1 MVPEGLDRAEPRP
14 AVSNRALV
22 AYGDPNSIGTWHG
35 TPYFFLQAGLR
46 NGLFQAGITL
56 APERFR
62 KRRLLWNAL
71 RPLTLDR
78 PGGFMYSRAYLRALW
93 ADRRPL
99 TGISEYVSYFQLL
112 PPTEAV
118 REPVSYYID
127 ATLHQYFEQYG
138 IRLGERI
145 QAEALAREREAYRAA
160 RFVVCM
166 SRWCAEDVKAS
177 YGVSPEKLRVILPGA
192 NVDEA
197 SVPAATAWDGKLSP
211 LRLGLIGI
219 DWERKGG
226 PLLLEVATRLQ
237 RSGHPVEVVVIGPAA
252 STLPSHPA
260 LRAIGFVDKAREL
273 PRFLEL
279 VRSFHFGCLLSHAE
293 ASGIFTLECLRLGV
307 PVIVRDVGGL
317 RGNVPEDAGLVL
329 PAEQTGE
336 RLTEELAAV
345 LHAPARYAALRE
357 AAENVATYYSWDRTA
372 REFRALLEE

>member
-1 MVPEGLDRAEPRP
+1 
-14 AVSNRALV
+14 VSSRALV
-22 AYGDPNSIGTWHG
+22 AYGDPNSMGTWNAI
-35 TPYFFLQAGLR
+35 PYFFLQAGLR
-46 NGLFQAGITL
+46 NGLFRAGIAL

-62 KRRLLWNAL
+62 RRRLLWNAL
-71 RPLTLDR
+71 RPLALER
-78 PGGFMYSRAYLRALW
+78 PGGFMYSGAYLRALW
-93 ADRRPL
+93 AERRPS
-99 TGISEYVSYFQLL
+99 TGISEYVSHFQLL
-112 PPTEAV
+112 PPAEV
-118 REPVSYYID
+118 VGEPVSYYID
-127 ATLHQYFEQYG
+127 ATMRQYFEQYE

-145 QAEALAREREAYRAA
+145 QAEALAREREAYLAA

-166 SRWCAEDVKAS
+166 SRWCAEDVQAS
-177 YGVSPEKLRVILPGA
+177 YGVPAEKLRVILPGA

-226 PLLLEVATRLQ
+226 PLLLDVASRLQ
-237 RSGHPVEVVVIGPAA
+237 KRGHPVEVVVIGPQA
-252 STLPSHPA
+252 STLPPHPA

-293 ASGIFTLECLRLGV
+293 ASGFSTLECLRLGV

-317 RGNVPEDAGLVL
+317 PENVPESAGLVI

-336 RLTEELAAV
+336 RLAEELAAAV
-345 LHAPARYAALRE
+345 LQAPERYAALRE
-357 AAENVATYYSWDRTA
+357 AAENAAGYYSWDRTA
-372 REFRALLEE
+372 REFLALLER